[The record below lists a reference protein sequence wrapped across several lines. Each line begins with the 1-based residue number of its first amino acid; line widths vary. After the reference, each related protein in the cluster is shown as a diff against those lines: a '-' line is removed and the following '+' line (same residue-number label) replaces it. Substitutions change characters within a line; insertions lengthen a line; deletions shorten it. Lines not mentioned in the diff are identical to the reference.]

1 MKTIGIT
8 GGSGF
13 IGSYVTKMFLE
24 KDYKV
29 KISVTDIDKKDKYQ
43 HLMKFDNSD
52 NLEITTLNVSEIT
65 QLKEFATD
73 CEILVHCGTPFQLE
87 FEDPQKEIFDPT
99 VKGTENLLRVISDI
113 PSIKKVVFIA
123 SVAAYNTGYPM
134 PVVNKSADHI
144 YTEEDTPFID
154 NESHPYNQAKYYADQ
169 AVRKFIAD
177 NPDLGFEIT
186 SVFPMLVVGSPLSSR
201 QDSTSVGLQFLIK
214 NKMAPNPLMEMFFE
228 HNIEFAL
235 VGVEDVAESIYK
247 AATINGLHGKN
258 YLLSSDSWRISDISL
273 LLNNKSPE
281 VNSRTVYSN
290 KLATNDLGMKFKPSK
305 LSLNQYG

>member
-52 NLEITTLNVSEIT
+52 NLEITTLNVNEIT

-87 FEDPQKEIFDPT
+87 FEDPQKELLDPT
-99 VKGTENLLRVISDI
+99 IKGTENLLRVISDI
-113 PSIKKVVFIA
+113 PSVKKVVLIA

-134 PVVNKSADHI
+134 RGGPHRSALTADGETRHCC
-144 YTEEDTPFID
+144 PR
-154 NESHPYNQAKYYADQ
+154 AK
-169 AVRKFIAD
+169 
-177 NPDLGFEIT
+177 N
-186 SVFPMLVVGSPLSSR
+186 
-201 QDSTSVGLQFLIK
+201 
-214 NKMAPNPLMEMFFE
+214 
-228 HNIEFAL
+228 
-235 VGVEDVAESIYK
+235 
-247 AATINGLHGKN
+247 
-258 YLLSSDSWRISDISL
+258 RISRCHASQQIPPRDRQKRHL
-273 LLNNKSPE
+273 FPLEGHNWVEAPE
-281 VNSRTVYSN
+281 P
-290 KLATNDLGMKFKPSK
+290 PSA
-305 LSLNQYG
+305 GW